1 MSINNI
7 SDIYSQLSK
16 YLTGKTSGAS
26 ESSSSKVTNSDS
38 GNKTQTDTVELNSEL
53 SSLAGYLNYNS
64 SGNYTLPNL
73 ADFIDKEDG
82 EESSLTDFLG
92 DGADTQKD
100 LADFLNSD
108 STSDDSQ
115 SGIFDSLIQERTEY
129 TDNLIKQAEDKL
141 NSKNSSSNINTT
153 SSK

>member
-1 MSINNI
+1 MSVNNI

-16 YLTGKTSGAS
+16 YLTGKTSGTS
-26 ESSSSKVTNSDS
+26 DSSSSKVTNLDS
-38 GNKTQTDTVELNSEL
+38 GNKTQTDTVELNSDL
-53 SSLAGYLNYNS
+53 SNLAGYLNYNS
-64 SGNYTLPNL
+64 SGNYTLPTL

-92 DGADTQKD
+92 DGEDTQTD

-108 STSDDSQ
+108 SSSDDSQ

-129 TDNLIKQAEDKL
+129 TDILIKQAEDKL